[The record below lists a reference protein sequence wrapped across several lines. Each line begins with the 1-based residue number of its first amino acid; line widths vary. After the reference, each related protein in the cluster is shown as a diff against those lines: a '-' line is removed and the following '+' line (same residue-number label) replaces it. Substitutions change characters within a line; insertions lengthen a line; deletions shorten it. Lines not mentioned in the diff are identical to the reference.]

1 MLQEWIQVVKKLTD
15 EWSPT
20 TADFLKGSVWIFR
33 RNVTRLIRG
42 KINRKASPLVEKNM
56 MAERVHSYAQ
66 ECLSSQS
73 PLLAILSK
81 NMNFNGIDQWLSIFR
96 K

>member
-1 MLQEWIQVVKKLTD
+1 VLQEWIQVVKKLTD

-20 TADFLKGSVWIFR
+20 TADFLKGSVWIFK
-33 RNVTRLIRG
+33 RNVARLIRG
-42 KINRKASPLVEKNM
+42 KINRTASPLVE
-56 MAERVHSYAQ
+56 AERVHSYAQ

-73 PLLAILSK
+73 PLLAILGK
-81 NMNFNGIDQWLSIFR
+81 DMNFNGIDQWLSIFR